1 MKKAQLENDPCVMN
15 DPPFIQ
21 NEDKLSLQVFTP
33 PFTEATKKRPVMVF
47 IHGGAWQFGSA
58 EMVNGQG

>member
-1 MKKAQLENDPCVMN
+1 MN
-15 DPPFIQ
+15 DPPFVQ

-33 PFTEATKKRPVMVF
+33 PFTNETKKRPVMVF